1 MNPSSL
7 AVGKM
12 FDREVEEN
20 EPLVLNPIAVI
31 EELEVPH
38 SVPPDWVFESVKNFC
53 HVVGLLCKCFKYQ
66 ILSLFSA
73 IEASRHQ
80 K

>member
-1 MNPSSL
+1 MNHFSL
-7 AVGKM
+7 AVVKM
-12 FDREVEEN
+12 FDKEVEEN

-53 HVVGLLCKCFKYQ
+53 QVVGWPCEGFKYQ
-66 ILSLFSA
+66 IFTT
-73 IEASRHQ
+73 
-80 K
+80 KKKMPF